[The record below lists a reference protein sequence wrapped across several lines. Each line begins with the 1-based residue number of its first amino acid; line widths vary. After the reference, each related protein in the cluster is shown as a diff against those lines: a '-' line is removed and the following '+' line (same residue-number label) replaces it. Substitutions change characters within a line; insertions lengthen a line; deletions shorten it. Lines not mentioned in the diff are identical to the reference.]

1 MYWCESS
8 TIKKAEH
15 QRIDAFGLML
25 EKSPESPLDNRE
37 IQPVNPKVN
46 HPWLFIGRTDAE
58 AEVPILWPP
67 DSKSQLT
74 GKDPDAGKD
83 WRQEKG
89 PIEDKMVRWHH
100 WLSGCEFKQAPGDSE
115 GQGSLVSC
123 SPWGWKESD
132 VTEQLSNKGFQTPP
146 VPMILTCWD
155 PKTILVNRLD
165 SSAGGHLVFPL
176 EEDMLTQP
184 SPHRQVSDDALVSSS
199 RTFFWEQSSQSVPAD
214 CTPGPSWG
222 ETTPGPHHTILTVL
236 LGTGPQQDHSLPSLA
251 PRNQE
256 QVFVFLGQHWTFS
269 CSVWK
274 RAGTRFAAACG

>member
-15 QRIDAFGLML
+15 QRIDAFGLVL

-155 PKTILVNRLD
+155 PKTILVNRLLH
-165 SSAGGHLVFPL
+165 SGLICRGASGFPFGGGHAHTTL
-176 EEDMLTQP
+176 
-184 SPHRQVSDDALVSSS
+184 SPQASVWRCSGQQFSDFLLRTVLSVGPCRLHPRSKLRRDNTWTTSHNPDCVTGHRTPARPFTAVIGTKKS
-199 RTFFWEQSSQSVPAD
+199 RAGV
-214 CTPGPSWG
+214 C
-222 ETTPGPHHTILTVL
+222 L
-236 LGTGPQQDHSLPSLA
+236 LGTTL
-251 PRNQE
+251 N
-256 QVFVFLGQHWTFS
+256 FFLLCLKESRH
-269 CSVWK
+269 
-274 RAGTRFAAACG
+274 